1 MMILQSFSVE
11 LDGGTEPTY
20 LMHLVT
26 GIVLHGLSFWGL
38 FLWILGTWSLELGLR
53 FSLSISDDR

>member
-1 MMILQSFSVE
+1 MMILQSFSIE

-26 GIVLHGLSFWGL
+26 GIVLHGLSFWGV
-38 FLWILGTWSLELGLR
+38 FLYYWGLG
-53 FSLSISDDR
+53 SLSWG

>member
-11 LDGGTEPTY
+11 LDGATEPTY

-26 GIVLHGLSFWGL
+26 GIVLRGLSFWGL
-38 FLWILGTWSLELGLR
+38 FLWVLGTWSLELGLR

>member
-26 GIVLHGLSFWGL
+26 GIVLRGLSF
-38 FLWILGTWSLELGLR
+38 LG
-53 FSLSISDDR
+53 SLSLGIGDLVA